1 MRGTKA
7 MTPFLWV
14 WGIWTLL
21 LGTAVLLTEPL
32 ELHRIMH
39 PWRSPALDASLGALT
54 HVADG
59 WVPTILAL
67 LLLVFRDLRSFL
79 FMGLSCGVS
88 AIVVQVLK
96 RWFDRDRPFMFKD
109 QLGDMHWV
117 EGLDLHHHLSFPSG
131 HTTAAFSMCFVLAL
145 LIGRRSWAVLLALFA
160 ALLAHTRVHLSQ
172 HFTEDVL
179 AGGAIGT
186 ITVLAV
192 HHWLYRSTFAAKAWL
207 GRRLFT

>member
-7 MTPFLWV
+7 MAPFLWV
-14 WGIWTLL
+14 WGIWSLVI
-21 LGTAVLLTEPL
+21 GVAVLFTDQL
-32 ELHRIMH
+32 ELHRAMH
-39 PWRSPALDASLGALT
+39 PWRSPALDAALGALT

-67 LLLVFRDLRSFL
+67 LLLVFRDRRSFL
-79 FMGLSCGVS
+79 FMGLSCGIS

-96 RWFDRDRPFMFKD
+96 RWFDHDRPFMFKE

-117 EGLDLHHHLSFPSG
+117 AGLDLHHHLSFPSG
-131 HTTAAFSMCFVLAL
+131 HTTAAFSMCFVLAVL
-145 LIGRRSWAVLLALFA
+145 VGRRSWAVLLALLA

-179 AGGAIGT
+179 AGAAIGT
-186 ITVLAV
+186 ITAVAV
-192 HHWLYRSTFAAKAWL
+192 HHWLYRSAFAGKPWL
-207 GRRLFT
+207 DRRLFT